1 MMKRILSL
9 FTVLAMLLTCGA
21 AFATATETA
30 TVGTATVMGFGGD
43 ITVSVKL
50 EDGVITAVEMEGP
63 GETAGIGSKILE
75 EWPRVFVENN
85 GIVDTYTGATF
96 AGVTRAAVI
105 EAMRAALTNAGVN
118 PDD

>member
-21 AFATATETA
+21 VFATATETA

-50 EDGVITAVEMEGP
+50 EDGVITAVEMKAPAKPPASAARSWKSGP
-63 GETAGIGSKILE
+63 VCLWKTTASWTPI
-75 EWPRVFVENN
+75 
-85 GIVDTYTGATF
+85 
-96 AGVTRAAVI
+96 RARPSP
-105 EAMRAALTNAGVN
+105 E
-118 PDD
+118 